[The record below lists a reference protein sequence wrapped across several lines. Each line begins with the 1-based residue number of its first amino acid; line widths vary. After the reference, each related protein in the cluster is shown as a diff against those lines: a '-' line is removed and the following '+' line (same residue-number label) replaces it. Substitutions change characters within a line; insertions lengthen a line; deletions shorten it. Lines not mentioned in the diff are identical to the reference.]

1 MMTRIAKSHLSRRV
15 MYDSGVVFKP
25 IEARRSDVIEGDDW
39 SEPEYAERICLLRY
53 DTYQETTEE
62 RTGRSWGRFENKE
75 GYGDDYGG
83 YDS

>member
-1 MMTRIAKSHLSRRV
+1 

-39 SEPEYAERICLLRY
+39 SEPEYAERICLLRH

>member
-39 SEPEYAERICLLRY
+39 SEPEYAERICLLRH